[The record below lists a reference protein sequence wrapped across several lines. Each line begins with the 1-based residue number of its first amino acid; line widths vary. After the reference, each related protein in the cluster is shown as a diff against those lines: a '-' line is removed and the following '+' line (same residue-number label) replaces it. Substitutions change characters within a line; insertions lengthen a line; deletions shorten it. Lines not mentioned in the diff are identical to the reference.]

1 MATVVF
7 DLIMRLRAVPPHD
20 APSLLNG
27 ESRALSLVTTI
38 TSRAKQLAILRR
50 TPRISRLDT
59 ASLPHTDK
67 VLARSMTGD
76 PKLARLLPMASPAM
90 IDLHSSLSMVALSPF
105 MVLPKD
111 MAGRHRVRV
120 AITEDR
126 SSSLMDNN
134 RLMGNS
140 HLTDN
145 NSLTDNS
152 RRMGSSLR
160 TDNSHPTVSLREAT
174 TAILHT
180 LDTRYRYT
188 VG

>member
-1 MATVVF
+1 MATV
-7 DLIMRLRAVPPHD
+7 DYGLIMRLRVVPLHD

-38 TSRAKQLAILRR
+38 TSRAKQLAIPRR

-90 IDLHSSLSMVALSPF
+90 IDLHSSLSMAALSLV
-105 MVLPKD
+105 MVPPKD
-111 MAGRHRVRV
+111 MAGRRRVRV

-140 HLTDN
+140 HP
-145 NSLTDNS
+145 TDNS

-160 TDNSHPTVSLREAT
+160 TDNSHPTASLREAT
-174 TAILHT
+174 TAIPRI
-180 LDTRYRYT
+180 LDTRYNRMIHSGI
-188 VG
+188 V